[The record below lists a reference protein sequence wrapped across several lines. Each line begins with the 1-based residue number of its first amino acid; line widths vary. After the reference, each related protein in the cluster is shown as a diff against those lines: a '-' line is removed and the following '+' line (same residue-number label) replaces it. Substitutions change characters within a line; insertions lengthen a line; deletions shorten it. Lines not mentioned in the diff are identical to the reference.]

1 MIKSIFGI
9 SFFCLQYIFC
19 FSQDIKYAHDIIDSL
34 TDIKMYGRGYVMNGD
49 SIAASYISKEFQ
61 KNKLQSFG
69 PSYFQKFNISINSY
83 PDKVAVQINKNKLIP
98 GIDFSVFS
106 ASPTISGTYKI
117 AWLNKNIIENEA
129 KLKDLSNSNLKKKL
143 LIVDKAGI
151 EDKKTLEL
159 FGALRF
165 NNLLNAKAIVFLTKD
180 KIIWSVAGGQK
191 VADFVVLDMKE
202 NFINSKTK
210 KISINIKNEFFP
222 KYTTQN
228 IVGYIEGKEQP
239 DSFIVFSGH
248 YDHLG
253 MLGKDTYFPGAN
265 DNASG
270 ISMLLNLA
278 EYYSKKENQPKYSIA
293 FMVFSAEEVGI
304 LGSKF
309 YTENPIF
316 PLKKIKFLFNIDM
329 VGSGEDGITLVNS
342 TVFEKE
348 LNLLNTINDEKKYLK
363 KINKRG
369 EAANSDH
376 YFFYK
381 NGVKCFFIYS
391 NGAYSEYHNP
401 NDKAEGLK
409 LNAYENIFKLI
420 RDFIAIY

>member
-1 MIKSIFGI
+1 M
-9 SFFCLQYIFC
+9 
-19 FSQDIKYAHDIIDSL
+19 H
-34 TDIKMYGRGYVMNGD
+34 GRGYVMKGD
-49 SIAASYISKEFQ
+49 SIAASFINKEFQ
-61 KNKLQSFG
+61 KNKLRSFG

-83 PDKVAVQINKNKLIP
+83 PDKVVVQVDKNKLIP
-98 GIDFSVFS
+98 GIDYAVFS

-117 AWLNKNIIENEA
+117 VWLNKNIIEDEV
-129 KLKDLSNSNLKKKL
+129 KLKDLTNSNLKKKL
-143 LIVDKAGI
+143 LIVDKREI
-151 EDKKTLEL
+151 ENKKTLEL
-159 FGALRF
+159 FNALRF
-165 NNLLNAKAIVFLTKD
+165 NNLFNAKAVIFLTKD
-180 KIIWSVAGGQK
+180 KIMWSVASGQK
-191 VADFVVLDMKE
+191 VADFAVIDIKE
-202 NFINSKTK
+202 NFINLKTK
-210 KISINIKNEFFP
+210 KIKLDIKNDFFQN
-222 KYTTQN
+222 YTTQN
-228 IVGYIEGKEQP
+228 LIGYIEGKEQP

-253 MLGKDTYFPGAN
+253 MLGKETCFPGAN

-278 EYYSKKENQPKYSIA
+278 EYYSKDENQPKYSIA
-293 FMVFSAEEVGI
+293 FMAFSAEEVGI

-309 YTENPIF
+309 YTENPFF

-391 NGAYSEYHNP
+391 NGVYSEYHNP
-401 NDKAEGLK
+401 NDKADGLK

-420 RDFIAIY
+420 RDFIAVY